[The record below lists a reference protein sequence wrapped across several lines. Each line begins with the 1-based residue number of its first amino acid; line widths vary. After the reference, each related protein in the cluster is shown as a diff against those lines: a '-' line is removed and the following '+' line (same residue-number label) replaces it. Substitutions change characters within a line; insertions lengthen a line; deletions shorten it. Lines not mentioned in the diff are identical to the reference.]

1 MTKSTTPGDC
11 LSAGRSRG
19 RGRLALAAAILAAAV
34 TVAGAWHL
42 LRPGPFRID
51 ANDATLLAQGRD
63 LYQAHCARC
72 HGANLEG
79 QPDWRERMANGRLPA
94 PPHDD
99 SGHTW
104 HHPDEQLFGITKYG
118 LGPYAPAGYQSDM
131 PAFEGVLTDDEI
143 VAVLAFIKSRWSAE
157 KRERQQHVTEQSQR

>member
-1 MTKSTTPGDC
+1 MTEPATPENRRSID
-11 LSAGRSRG
+11 RSRS
-19 RGRLALAAAILAAAV
+19 RGRLALAATV
-34 TVAGAWHL
+34 VVAGIGVAGGWHL
-42 LRPGPFRID
+42 LRSGSIRID
-51 ANDATLLAQGRD
+51 ANDVAQVTRGGE

-79 QPDWRERMANGRLPA
+79 QPEWQLRKADGRLPA

-104 HHPDEQLFGITKYG
+104 HHPDEQLFGLTKYG
-118 LGPYAPAGYQSDM
+118 LGPYAPAGYESDM

-157 KRERQQHVTEQSQR
+157 KRQRQQHLTDQSSP